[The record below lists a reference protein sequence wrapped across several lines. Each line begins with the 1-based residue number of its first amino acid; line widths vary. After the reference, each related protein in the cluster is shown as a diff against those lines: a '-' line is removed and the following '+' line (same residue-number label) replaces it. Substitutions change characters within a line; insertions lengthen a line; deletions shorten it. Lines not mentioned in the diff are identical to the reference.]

1 MRERPEKDQRRGG
14 QQPSSTGGFKLQIDE
29 RDLATGNIDLPQRRR
44 SQPTPYA
51 PTANDQ
57 GYLTEKERKAEK
69 KAHKKRDKLKARKNK
84 RVFSLVWIC
93 MVVLVSL
100 TLASY
105 LVQGSNDFLAVGRA
119 EGTTTVNIP
128 EGGLTDVDQLAQILY
143 DSGAIN
149 KPEFF
154 SLYCKITMDEEELS
168 WISSGAYELETNKDY
183 EDLINTLQGG
193 NEVKEEVTVTIPEGY
208 NALEIAAV
216 LEENEVCDAQE
227 FLDYLNTGDFTNYEE
242 VAQIGDTSGRY
253 YALEGYLFPDTYTF
267 YKNDDLDMVIGK
279 MLNNFHEK
287 MTEDILNSVAQSDYT
302 LDEIITLASIIQNEA
317 ADSNDM
323 YKVSA
328 VLHNRLEWGGQQDI
342 YVLGCDSTVY
352 YPYRNAA
359 AVPTSDAPVLRQLQH
374 LRHPGPA
381 PRAHQQ
387 PGHRR
392 HHGGPCGPSTD
403 GNAPYYLYFCHA
415 ADGTAYYATNQ
426 WDHEYNLQLAGLTD

>member
-1 MRERPEKDQRRGG
+1 M
-14 QQPSSTGGFKLQIDE
+14 
-29 RDLATGNIDLPQRRR
+29 
-44 SQPTPYA
+44 
-51 PTANDQ
+51 
-57 GYLTEKERKAEK
+57 
-69 KAHKKRDKLKARKNK
+69 
-84 RVFSLVWIC
+84 
-93 MVVLVSL
+93 
-100 TLASY
+100 
-105 LVQGSNDFLAVGRA
+105 GRA

-359 AVPTSDAPVLRQLQH
+359 AVPTSDALSYGNYNTYDIQGLP
-374 LRHPGPA
+374 PGPISN
-381 PRAHQQ
+381 
-387 PGHRR
+387 PGIDAIMAALR
-392 HHGGPCGPSTD
+392 PSTD

>member
-1 MRERPEKDQRRGG
+1 MRERPEKDQRRAG

-359 AVPTSDAPVLRQLQH
+359 AVPTSDALSYGNYNTYDIQGLP
-374 LRHPGPA
+374 PGPISN
-381 PRAHQQ
+381 
-387 PGHRR
+387 PGIDAIMAALR
-392 HHGGPCGPSTD
+392 PSTD
-403 GNAPYYLYFCHA
+403 GSAPYYLYFCHA

>member
-44 SQPTPYA
+44 SQPTPNA
-51 PTANDQ
+51 PTAHDQ

-287 MTEDILNSVAQSDYT
+287 MSEDIREQINASGMTMDQV
-302 LDEIITLASIIQNEA
+302 INLASIIQNEA
-317 ADSNDM
+317 ANASDM
-323 YKVSA
+323 YMVSA
-328 VLHNRLEWGGQQDI
+328 VLHNRLDWGAEAGI
-342 YVLGCDSTVY
+342 YTLGCDSTMF

-359 AVPTSDAPVLRQLQH
+359 AVPESGALSYGNYNTYELQG
-374 LRHPGPA
+374 LPPGPISN
-381 PRAHQQ
+381 
-387 PGHRR
+387 PGMDAIMAALK
-392 HHGGPCGPSTD
+392 PSAE
-403 GNAPYYLYFCHA
+403 GSSYLYFCHA
-415 ADGTAYYATNQ
+415 ADGTAYYASNEY
-426 WDHEYNLQLAGLTD
+426 DHMYNRQLAGLD

>member
-1 MRERPEKDQRRGG
+1 M
-14 QQPSSTGGFKLQIDE
+14 
-29 RDLATGNIDLPQRRR
+29 
-44 SQPTPYA
+44 
-51 PTANDQ
+51 
-57 GYLTEKERKAEK
+57 
-69 KAHKKRDKLKARKNK
+69 
-84 RVFSLVWIC
+84 
-93 MVVLVSL
+93 
-100 TLASY
+100 
-105 LVQGSNDFLAVGRA
+105 AVGRA

-359 AVPTSDAPVLRQLQH
+359 AVPTSDALSYGNYNTYDIQGLPPGPSATRASTPSW
-374 LRHPGPA
+374 RPCGPA
-381 PRAHQQ
+381 PTATPPTTCTSATPPTAPPTTLPTSGTTSTTCSWLALPTRGA
-387 PGHRR
+387 
-392 HHGGPCGPSTD
+392 PCGRKNLSSSPRPGTGSVWRPLSIT
-403 GNAPYYLYFCHA
+403 APTRCTWRA
-415 ADGTAYYATNQ
+415 RASACARPRPTSPRRSWRRPWPTVTAGASKSM
-426 WDHEYNLQLAGLTD
+426 